1 MGFVFSKCTRG
12 NLKKNDKNESEEGK
26 SEGTLERFYKT
37 LHSKFRSSHRRC
49 SIKNGVLKY
58 FAKFTGKHLCQSL
71 FFDKVSGLRPEPLVP
86 ATIIQ
91 YYCSPNL
98 LEMDSITTLFL
109 FFLQSFSKQL
119 FFQHTSEQLEVFILD
134 PSYGKSYKIA
144 FVCLSLSFCLSFRP
158 SVSSAFF
165 FRNGLLVFSEFCT
178 MVDNLII

>member
-1 MGFVFSKCTRG
+1 MKVKRVSLRVNLNVFTKHCTQ
-12 NLKKNDKNESEEGK
+12 NLEAATG
-26 SEGTLERFYKT
+26 
-37 LHSKFRSSHRRC
+37 
-49 SIKNGVLKY
+49 GVLLKMV
-58 FAKFTGKHLCQSL
+58 FLNISQNSQENTCARV
-71 FFDKVSGLRPEPLVP
+71 FFDEVSGLRPEPLVP

-165 FRNGLLVFSEFCT
+165 SEMGYQFFL
-178 MVDNLII
+178 NFAQWQII

>member
-1 MGFVFSKCTRG
+1 MKYSEISINVRSMGFVFSKCTRG

-109 FFLQSFSKQL
+109 FFL
-119 FFQHTSEQLEVFILD
+119 
-134 PSYGKSYKIA
+134 
-144 FVCLSLSFCLSFRP
+144 
-158 SVSSAFF
+158 
-165 FRNGLLVFSEFCT
+165 
-178 MVDNLII
+178 